1 MVPEMPQA
9 PITIPSI
16 GADQRYEG
24 VVHAQPQPNG
34 MMLIVFGTD
43 FSNPHCPRQVF
54 DIRTRQR
61 VRMLQTMQFLVT
73 PAEGQA
79 LEWDKR

>member
-1 MVPEMPQA
+1 MVPEMQQG
-9 PITIPSI
+9 PITTPLP
-16 GADQRYEG
+16 GADPRFEG
-24 VVHAQPQPNG
+24 IMQAQQQPNG

-43 FSNPHCPRQVF
+43 FSNPRCPRQAF
-54 DIRTRQR
+54 DIKTRQR
-61 VRMLQTMQFLVT
+61 FMGVQAMQFLVT